1 MAYTTRQL
9 LEETVSRLERARN
22 NIRPEIHQLRQQ
34 LRAGNQTLSQ
44 KERKLTK
51 IEASL
56 TALHQIMSYL
66 PDD

>member
-9 LEETVSRLERARN
+9 LEETVSRLTNARN

-34 LRAGNQTLSQ
+34 LRAGQQTLNQ
-44 KERKLTK
+44 KERKLAK

-56 TALHQIMSYL
+56 KSLHQIMSYL